1 MIPSA
6 IHTLELQNDKD
17 KILAR
22 CLTEFTTPSDLL
34 PPSPN
39 TIPTP
44 YQQITLSFKTHA
56 PGGSLTFNLHVTF
69 ALLLCKSNSTFS
81 PQTLEHSGIYPFSS
95 IPSSSRPI
103 IHCPISPARRES
115 YMNSLLWE
123 QRRRRMA
130 SRRRRPSRHLVV
142 TRRRGATVRTS
153 NVKVSPS
160 MVMLVVKFVVERNEE
175 KRVFT

>member
-1 MIPSA
+1 MADRIYCSV
-6 IHTLELQNDKD
+6 
-17 KILAR
+17 
-22 CLTEFTTPSDLL
+22 
-34 PPSPN
+34 PPGQTQFQS
-39 TIPTP
+39 PTP

-69 ALLLCKSNSTFS
+69 ALLLCKFNSTFS

-95 IPSSSRPI
+95 LPSSSRPI

-123 QRRRRMA
+123 QRRRWMA
-130 SRRRRPSRHLVV
+130 SRRRRPSRHLVA

-153 NVKVSPS
+153 KVKVSPS
-160 MVMLVVKFVVERNEE
+160 MMVLFRQCLILGR
-175 KRVFT
+175 KRTLT